1 MEQFAGFTNA
11 QFRTILGKLGYE
23 SNSFDTDE
31 VNKYLAA
38 NPNASAKLGQYT
50 MIARQM
56 VSNKNNPRRG
66 FAPGGLAEMNKYIS
80 GSGGNYKDLSTFE
93 NYDFSQAPFS
103 KEEWMAQAKA
113 EGGGSNTQQSTDMN
127 VKFGATAPGATTFTP
142 DPVTTSANNQVT
154 TQGNIQPGGVQNTNT
169 GATSEN
175 WQDDPNFNWNTLNV
189 QDVLD
194 LTVGNIQSTPELI
207 KKFDANNDGKV
218 NATDVSIIQNKQKA
232 SGTNTTF
239 TQPNDPTMT
248 MTNVPVNL
256 MQEQPG
262 QTLDPTTGQIGSGV
276 PQVNTTT
283 VDQTVTADQQ
293 TQPDTSIVEPSQI
306 SDQTEQNLQNLN
318 AEQGTV
324 SPEGTVQPAQ
334 QDTLQQTDLEAAQL
348 DGSQTVQPTT
358 PRQVEQGEMIP
369 GSSVDMS
376 KVESAIGKNVAQQAV
391 PSAAA
396 TVQGQLEQLTADF
409 DAASP
414 PAWAAGAM
422 RKALASMASRGLGA
436 SSLAGQSLI
445 QAAMES
451 AIPIAQADARTVA
464 SFEAQNLSNRQQ
476 TAMLAAEQRA
486 DFLKIDFNQDFQA
499 KVANAA
505 KISDIANMN
514 FTAEQQIALENARMA
529 QTVDLANLNNRQ
541 AKIMADAAAL
551 TQLDLSNLNNRQQ
564 AQVQNAKAF
573 LQMDLANLDN
583 AQQTAMFKAQARQQ
597 SLLSDQASENAA
609 RQFNASSQN
618 QSDQFF
624 AKLNSDVAQF
634 NSAQQ
639 NGMAQFN
646 AGQTNSLSRFNA
658 ELQEQRAQFNASNG
672 LIVAQANTQWRQFLS
687 TTNTAAINA
696 ANMQDAKMAND
707 MTQSQ
712 MDNYWQEKRDLMSFI
727 WKSGEN
733 EKNRI
738 ADLYMSENGA
748 TNAQEYAD
756 NVSKGQLIVTLAS
769 SIFGDGDLS
778 FLNPINWF

>member
-66 FAPGGLAEMNKYIS
+66 FAPVQNFSNGGLPEGAWNLNNAGNLASAYQTAFDTKGPGAEFYFQ
-80 GSGGNYKDLSTFE
+80 GSRY
-93 NYDFSQAPFS
+93 
-103 KEEWMAQAKA
+103 
-113 EGGGSNTQQSTDMN
+113 
-127 VKFGATAPGATTFTP
+127 TAPSDKETLKNYT
-142 DPVTTSANNQVT
+142 
-154 TQGNIQPGGVQNTNT
+154 NTNT
-169 GATSEN
+169 GTNTSGTGTTAMMGNTGATTGGTGTTSTNTAATSGS
-175 WQDDPNFNWNTLNV
+175 WVDDPNFNWNS
-189 QDVLD
+189 LD
-194 LTVGNIQSTPELI
+194 KDEALGMIGKTIESTPELI
-207 KKFDANNDGKV
+207 KKYDTNGDGKV
-218 NATDVSIIQNKQKA
+218 DMNDVQLIINKQKA

-283 VDQTVTADQQ
+283 VDQTATADQQ

-551 TQLDLSNLNNRQQ
+551 TQLDLTNLNNRQQ

-707 MTQSQ
+707 MSQSQ

-769 SIFGDGDLS
+769 SIFGDGGSLS
-778 FLNPINWF
+778 FLNPINWFT

>member
-1 MEQFAGFTNA
+1 MEQFAGFTNS
-11 QFRTILGKLGYE
+11 QFKTILNKLGYE
-23 SNSFDTDE
+23 SNSLQTDE
-31 VNKYLAA
+31 VNAFLAA

-56 VSNKNNPRRG
+56 VSNKGKPRRG
-66 FAPGGLAEMNKYIS
+66 FSPGGGVEGKQAEINALVELFEKTGRVPPQNYPAFQAELAIINQKYDS
-80 GSGGNYKDLSTFE
+80 
-93 NYDFSQAPFS
+93 A
-103 KEEWMAQAKA
+103 
-113 EGGGSNTQQSTDMN
+113 
-127 VKFGATAPGATTFTP
+127 
-142 DPVTTSANNQVT
+142 TTSANNQAT
-154 TQGNIQPGGVQNTNT
+154 IQGNIQPGGVQPTNTNT
-169 GATSEN
+169 
-175 WQDDPNFNWNTLNV
+175 NTNSNSN
-189 QDVLD
+189 
-194 LTVGNIQSTPELI
+194 TNTNTNTNSNT
-207 KKFDANNDGKV
+207 N
-218 NATDVSIIQNKQKA
+218 
-232 SGTNTTF
+232 GTNDDGTNDDGTVDATY
-239 TQPNDPTMT
+239 TQPTEPIATMVNT
-248 MTNVPVNL
+248 PVNL
-256 MQEQPG
+256 MTEQPG
-262 QTLDPTTGQIGSGV
+262 QTLDPTTGQISAGV
-276 PQVNTTT
+276 PQVNPVT
-283 VDQTVTADQQ
+283 VGQTAIAEQQ
-293 TQPDTSIVEPSQI
+293 TQPNVTTVQPSLVTE
-306 SDQTEQNLQNLN
+306 QTEQALQGLQP
-318 AEQGTV
+318 EQGTV
-324 SPEGTVQPAQ
+324 TQTVQPAQ
-334 QDTLQQTDLEAAQL
+334 QDTLQQTQLQAAQQ
-348 DGSQTVQPTT
+348 DQAQTVQPTT
-358 PRQVEQGEMIP
+358 PRKVEQGEMIS
-369 GSSVDMS
+369 GSSVDMN
-376 KVESAIGKNVAQQAV
+376 KVESAIGQTVAQQAV

-396 TVQGQLEQLTADF
+396 TVQGQLAELTADF

-436 SSLAGQSLI
+436 SSLAGQALI
-445 QAAMES
+445 QSAMES

-476 TAMLAAEQRA
+476 TAMLAAQQRA

-551 TQLDLSNLNNRQQ
+551 TQLDLANLNNRQQ

-597 SLLSDQASENAA
+597 ALLSDQAATNASA
-609 RQFNASSQN
+609 QFNASSQN

-624 AKLNSDVAQF
+624 AKLNADIAQF

-646 AGQTNSLSRFNA
+646 SGQINSLSRFNA

-696 ANMQDAKMAND
+696 ANMQDAKTAND

-738 ADLYMSENGA
+738 AELYMSENGA
-748 TNAQEYAD
+748 ENATDYAN
-756 NVSKGQLIVTLAS
+756 NVAKGQLLVTLGN
-769 SIFGDGDLS
+769 SIFGDGGSLS
-778 FLNPINWF
+778 FLNPLNWFGIG

>member
-1 MEQFAGFTNA
+1 MEQFAGFTNS
-11 QFRTILGKLGYE
+11 QFKTILNKLGYE
-23 SNSFDTDE
+23 SNSLQTDE
-31 VNKYLAA
+31 VNAFLAA

-56 VSNKNNPRRG
+56 VSNKGKPRRG
-66 FAPGGLAEMNKYIS
+66 FSPGGGVEGKQAEINALVELFEKTGRVPPQNYPAFQAELAIINQKYDS
-80 GSGGNYKDLSTFE
+80 
-93 NYDFSQAPFS
+93 A
-103 KEEWMAQAKA
+103 
-113 EGGGSNTQQSTDMN
+113 
-127 VKFGATAPGATTFTP
+127 
-142 DPVTTSANNQVT
+142 TTSANNQAT
-154 TQGNIQPGGVQNTNT
+154 IQGNIQPGGVQPTNTNT
-169 GATSEN
+169 
-175 WQDDPNFNWNTLNV
+175 NTNSNSN
-189 QDVLD
+189 
-194 LTVGNIQSTPELI
+194 TNTNTNTNSNT
-207 KKFDANNDGKV
+207 N
-218 NATDVSIIQNKQKA
+218 
-232 SGTNTTF
+232 GTNDDGTNDDGTVDATY
-239 TQPNDPTMT
+239 TQPTEPIATMVNT
-248 MTNVPVNL
+248 PVNL
-256 MQEQPG
+256 MTEQPG
-262 QTLDPTTGQIGSGV
+262 QTLDPTTGQISAGV
-276 PQVNTTT
+276 PQVNPVT
-283 VDQTVTADQQ
+283 VGQTAIAEQQ
-293 TQPDTSIVEPSQI
+293 TQPNVTTVQPSLVTE
-306 SDQTEQNLQNLN
+306 QTEQALQGLQP
-318 AEQGTV
+318 EQGTV
-324 SPEGTVQPAQ
+324 TQTVQPAQ
-334 QDTLQQTDLEAAQL
+334 QDTLQQTQLQAAQQ
-348 DGSQTVQPTT
+348 DQAQTVQPTT
-358 PRQVEQGEMIP
+358 PRKVEQGEMIS
-369 GSSVDMS
+369 GSSVDMN
-376 KVESAIGKNVAQQAV
+376 KVESAIGQTVAQQAV

-396 TVQGQLEQLTADF
+396 TVQGQLAELTADF

-436 SSLAGQSLI
+436 SSLAGQALI
-445 QAAMES
+445 QSAMES

-476 TAMLAAEQRA
+476 TAMLAAQQRA

-551 TQLDLSNLNNRQQ
+551 TQLDLTNLNNRQQ

-597 SLLSDQASENAA
+597 ALLSDQAATNASA
-609 RQFNASSQN
+609 QFNASSQN

-624 AKLNSDVAQF
+624 AKLNADIAQF

-646 AGQTNSLSRFNA
+646 SGQINSLSRFNA

-696 ANMQDAKMAND
+696 ANMQDAKTAND

-738 ADLYMSENGA
+738 AELYMSENGA
-748 TNAQEYAD
+748 ENATDYAN
-756 NVSKGQLIVTLAS
+756 NVAKGQLLVTLGN
-769 SIFGDGDLS
+769 SIFGDGGSLS
-778 FLNPINWF
+778 FLNPLNWFGIG